1 MDYVNGYVRNYDYYS
16 SLFFFLVFNRYCTY
30 AMHTQ
35 KKVTSDCNQGLID
48 FRLGGDKKKMHI

>member
-1 MDYVNGYVRNYDYYS
+1 
-16 SLFFFLVFNRYCTY
+16 
-30 AMHTQ
+30 MHTQ